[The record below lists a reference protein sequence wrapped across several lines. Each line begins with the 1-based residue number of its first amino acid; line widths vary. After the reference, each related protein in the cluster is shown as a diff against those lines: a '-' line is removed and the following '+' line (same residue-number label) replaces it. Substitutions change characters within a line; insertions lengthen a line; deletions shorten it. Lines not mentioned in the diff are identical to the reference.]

1 MIQNQIAL
9 MMNGATLF
17 LKKIYNLHMKTKLT
31 SNDSLTQ
38 LLYSNGIVFW
48 EDALLFIKQIPYG
61 RNANRVNFSLV
72 LKENKGT
79 CSTKHAF
86 LKEIANRNHI
96 SNIELIVGLYKMN
109 EANTRIGSILS
120 DNNIEYIPEAHC
132 YLKISGER
140 LDLTS
145 KESDFEK
152 IKSVLI
158 EEIIIEPYQV
168 GDFKVNYH
176 KEYLK
181 NWLNEN
187 GLSHTFEQLWRI
199 REKCIENLS
208 LH

>member
-1 MIQNQIAL
+1 
-9 MMNGATLF
+9 
-17 LKKIYNLHMKTKLT
+17 MKTKLT

-38 LLYSNGIVFW
+38 LLYSNGIVYW

-61 RNANRVNFSLV
+61 RNANRMDFSLV

-120 DNNIEYIPEAHC
+120 ENKIEYIPEAHC

-145 KESDFEK
+145 RDADFEK

-176 KEYLK
+176 KEELA
-181 NWLNEN
+181 E
-187 GLSHTFEQLWRI
+187 
-199 REKCIENLS
+199 
-208 LH
+208 